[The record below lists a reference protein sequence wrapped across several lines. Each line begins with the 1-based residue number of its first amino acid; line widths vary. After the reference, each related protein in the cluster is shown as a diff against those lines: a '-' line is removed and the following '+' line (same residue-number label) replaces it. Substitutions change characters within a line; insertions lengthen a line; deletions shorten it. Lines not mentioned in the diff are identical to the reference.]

1 MTDYRFLLSGLCV
14 YDIKS
19 DPLIE
24 GFMKLSDGAE
34 SAAEGYAQIVRTL
47 LSAGKDIG
55 AYLTALLCRTGL
67 PEAILANK
75 ASDKYA
81 KLAVASDLNALV
93 QLADIKPAQLKKE
106 LSAQYGKSFSSL
118 PNYSSKGAGE
128 NFNGKF
134 FVSYALKNGS
144 GVFSQSRTFSWSN
157 HALEPVD
164 CAGAIPFN
172 ELQGYELQRHRIY
185 ENTEFFCKGLPACN
199 ALLYGD
205 RGTGKSATIRAL
217 SGEFDNLRMIDLPKT
232 ALDELPELFG
242 ILARN
247 GLRFIVTID
256 DLSFAENDDRFNAL
270 KAALEGSLS
279 SKPENVLIYATTNR
293 RKLIKDG
300 ERPNDV
306 SRSDSIDE
314 SMSLAD
320 RFGLFVTF
328 ARPDKQDYLE
338 RIAVGRERLGLSY
351 DDDELEKA
359 ANRFAARRGGFSARI
374 AEQFLGW
381 AKARDE
387 SGLDLND

>member
-1 MTDYRFLLSGLCV
+1 MTDYRFLLSGLCI

-19 DPLIE
+19 DPIIE
-24 GFMKLSDGAE
+24 GFMKMSDGAE
-34 SAAEGYAQIVRTL
+34 AAAEGYAQIVGTL
-47 LSAGKDIG
+47 LSSGSDIG
-55 AYLTALLCRTGL
+55 AYLTALLCRKGL
-67 PEAILANK
+67 PEGVLANK

-81 KLAVASDLNALV
+81 KLAIASDLSALA
-93 QLADIKPAQLKKE
+93 QLADIKPATLKKE
-106 LSAQYGKSFSSL
+106 LSAQYGKNFTAL
-118 PNYSSKGAGE
+118 PDYCSKGAGE

-144 GVFSQSRTFSWSN
+144 GIFSQSKTFSWSN

-164 CAGAIPFN
+164 CTDAVPFA
-172 ELQGYELQRHRIY
+172 ELHGYEIQRRRIY
-185 ENTEFFCKGLPACN
+185 ENTEFFCKHLPACN

-205 RGTGKSATIRAL
+205 RGTGKSATIKAL
-217 SGEFDNLRMIDLPKT
+217 AMEFANLRMVDLPKS
-232 ALDELPELFG
+232 AIDELPELFG
-242 ILARN
+242 ILAKSS
-247 GLRFIVTID
+247 LRFIVTID

-279 SKPENVLIYATTNR
+279 SRPENVLIYATTNR
-293 RKLIKDG
+293 RKLIKD
-300 ERPNDV
+300 EQRSDDV

-338 RIAVGRERLGLSY
+338 RILDGKERLGLTY
-351 DDDELEKA
+351 GDDELELA

-381 AKARDE
+381 ARARDE